1 MKIQII
7 NKTIGTGKLT
17 AHESKVLIDGEDI
30 TKKIVNIH
38 VNLDAENDIPFV
50 NLTFIPDEVEVEGEF
65 NVSTKENKK
74 L

>member
-17 AHESKVLIDGEDI
+17 AHECKVLIDGEDI